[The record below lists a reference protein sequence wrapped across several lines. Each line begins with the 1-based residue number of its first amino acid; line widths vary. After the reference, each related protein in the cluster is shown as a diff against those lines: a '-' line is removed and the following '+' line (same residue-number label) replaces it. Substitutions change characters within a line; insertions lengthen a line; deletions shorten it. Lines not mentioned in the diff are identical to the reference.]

1 MTLPRAEE
9 RSDKRFDTHFFQ
21 SMPATWGLVA
31 SFVLMHAVA
40 TWLDRH
46 ERYDSVLE
54 MIVSS
59 RTDATLTLLGG
70 RAHALVERG
79 QLWRLLTC
87 GFLHHD
93 GLHLFLNATAMWGL
107 GERAEAV
114 WGPARLLVLFLVSVT
129 GGALLSQMGGG
140 DLSIGASG
148 GVFGVMG
155 ALVAFAWRRRKVLSP
170 SLRLGLGR
178 ELAPWIALNLAVG
191 AVVPAIDNLGHVG
204 GLLTGLVVAYVFGD
218 RITDN
223 GEDTPGRRAV
233 WAILA
238 WGLLVVVLLGI
249 PLSVLLG

>member
-1 MTLPRAEE
+1 MTSPKAAE
-9 RSDKRFDTHFFQ
+9 RSDKRFDTHFFR

-31 SFVLMHAVA
+31 SFVLMHAIA

-46 ERYDSVLE
+46 ERYDDVVQL
-54 MIVSS
+54 IFAD

-70 RAHALVERG
+70 RAHALVARG
-79 QLWRLLTC
+79 QIWRLLTC

-114 WGPARLLVLFLVSVT
+114 WGSARLLLLFLLSVA

-140 DLSIGASG
+140 ALSIGASG

-155 ALVAFAWRRRKVLSP
+155 ALVAFAWRRRRVLSP
-170 SLRLGLGR
+170 FLRMALGR
-178 ELAPWIALNLAVG
+178 ELVPWIGINLAVG
-191 AVVPAIDNLGHVG
+191 AVVPAIDNLGHLG

-223 GEDTPGRRAV
+223 GEDTPGRRALWV
-233 WAILA
+233 ILA
-238 WGLLVVVLLGI
+238 WGLLVMVLLGI